1 MYKFWL
7 YFTRCPPK
15 VHLRCLAFSDLDV
28 GLLVQKAAAGSF
40 LLVVL
45 QHWHHCYLM
54 ENFLAFLQLIHV
66 RDFSFDCQCNK
77 CGKASWVVFGNQVSP
92 SCDNKTSSLSSC
104 SVVVGFH
111 RNLLPIIYE
120 RICFSRLSRHNMFF
134 MASCLHPL
142 LHANLSHSQKSHSGS
157 NNSTRPPQ
165 WDIAALL
172 LVRYKITVSSA
183 LWVFA
188 AMMISYLPYISIF
201 NLILPVLLS
210 VLH

>member
-1 MYKFWL
+1 MLVFLCRKQQ
-7 YFTRCPPK
+7 
-15 VHLRCLAFSDLDV
+15 LRFVSACCLATLAS
-28 GLLVQKAAAGSF
+28 LLSHG
-40 LLVVL
+40 
-45 QHWHHCYLM
+45 
-54 ENFLAFLQLIHV
+54 EFLAFLQLIHV

-134 MASCLHPL
+134 MASCLHLL

>member
-1 MYKFWL
+1 M
-7 YFTRCPPK
+7 
-15 VHLRCLAFSDLDV
+15 
-28 GLLVQKAAAGSF
+28 QKAAAGSF

-54 ENFLAFLQLIHV
+54 EKLWLFSNSFMCVISVSTANAISADRLLALSWGIRYRQVVTIKRAPFLVVLLLLVFTGTCFLLFTNEFASLVFHV
-66 RDFSFDCQCNK
+66 IIC
-77 CGKASWVVFGNQVSP
+77 
-92 SCDNKTSSLSSC
+92 SLWLVISTHC
-104 SVVVGFH
+104 YT
-111 RNLLPIIYE
+111 RIY
-120 RICFSRLSRHNMFF
+120 LTLN
-134 MASCLHPL
+134 
-142 LHANLSHSQKSHSGS
+142 SHSGS
-157 NNSTRPPQ
+157 NYSTRPPQ

>member
-1 MYKFWL
+1 MLVFLCRKQQL
-7 YFTRCPPK
+7 
-15 VHLRCLAFSDLDV
+15 VHFCLLSCNTGITAISWRNSGFSPTHSCAWFQFRLPMQ
-28 GLLVQKAAAGSF
+28 LVRTGF
-40 LLVVL
+40 LCCL
-45 QHWHHCYLM
+45 W
-54 ENFLAFLQLIHV
+54 
-66 RDFSFDCQCNK
+66 D
-77 CGKASWVVFGNQVSP
+77 QVSP

-157 NNSTRPPQ
+157 NYSTRPPQ

>member
-1 MYKFWL
+1 M
-7 YFTRCPPK
+7 
-15 VHLRCLAFSDLDV
+15 
-28 GLLVQKAAAGSF
+28 QKAAAGSF

-54 ENFLAFLQLIHV
+54 EKLWLFSNSFMCVISVSTANAISADRLLAL
-66 RDFSFDCQCNK
+66 
-77 CGKASWVVFGNQVSP
+77 SWGNQVSP

-134 MASCLHPL
+134 MASCIHPL

-157 NNSTRPPQ
+157 NYSTRPPQ